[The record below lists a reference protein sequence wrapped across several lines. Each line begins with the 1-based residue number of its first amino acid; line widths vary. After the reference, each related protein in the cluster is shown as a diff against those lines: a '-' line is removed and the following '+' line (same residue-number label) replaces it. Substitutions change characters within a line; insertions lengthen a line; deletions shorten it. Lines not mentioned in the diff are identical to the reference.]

1 MNTEGLLDPVQQIR
15 LHAPVR
21 RQHSISRLQRVR
33 VRIPRSD
40 LGCDAYARLILA
52 VRRYLDRTL
61 IISAPIAVPLF
72 VRLVS
77 KSVENRQ
84 AAGESSMK
92 VLNCFVDLRLIM
104 TKYALRPLG
113 LIGGGIGGN
122 TGRDREKGAG

>member
-1 MNTEGLLDPVQQIR
+1 MNTERLFDPVQQMR
-15 LHAPVR
+15 LHAPLR
-21 RQHSISRLQRVR
+21 RQYSIPTLQSVR

-92 VLNCFVDLRLIM
+92 FLNCFVDLRLIM
-104 TKYALRPLG
+104 TKYALRPMG
-113 LIGGGIGGN
+113 LIGGRGW
-122 TGRDREKGAG
+122 